1 VAPRGERQ
9 GRLVVAE
16 MVGLGRG
23 AAARPAFEP
32 GPLVPLSRPARGAAR
47 IGDLVSVRLRGA
59 GAQVVAVH
67 GSARSARAV
76 LQALL
81 ASEGLGRPFP
91 KPALEEAEEA
101 AATAWTD
108 DSGRRDLRD
117 QRVITIDPE
126 GAKDHDD
133 AVAVAAEGDAIRL
146 WVHIADVAYFVP
158 AGGAVD
164 REAARRGTSVY
175 LPGTVDPMLPQR
187 LSNDVCSLRPG
198 VDRKAVTVEMLVD
211 QEGELVSTR
220 FSRST
225 IRSERRL
232 TYPEVDQLFEGRGG
246 LGDAALEADL
256 ALARELAERLRLR
269 RRRRGALEIAS
280 AEPVFRFDGDR
291 VVGVE
296 LERQTEA
303 HGLVE
308 ECMVAANEAVARYLI
323 ARSAPTVFRFHEH
336 PDGARV
342 ERLYDQL
349 EALEVPTPPVPE
361 GPLSPVQVAG
371 IARAAGDAIARHVAS
386 TGRGERSLPSL
397 VLRALRQAYYAPD
410 RVGHSGLASAAYLHF
425 TSPIRRYPDILAH
438 RALLD
443 ALGIGAPGP
452 DPAWLADAAEE
463 SSLAEREAADLERRG
478 DRICLAFLVED
489 ELAEEGWD
497 QVFEGEVT
505 AVIEAGLFIAFGT
518 AYEGFLPARR
528 LSDGLRPDPLD
539 TALVD
544 GSGRRRIQVGDPVT
558 VRVDRVEPLRGRV
571 TLEPVGLDLAPPY
584 RRIPGRSRARAR

>member
-1 VAPRGERQ
+1 MAGRGGRQ
-9 GRLVVAE
+9 GRLIVAE

-32 GPLVPLSRPARGAAR
+32 GPLTPLSRPARGAAR

-67 GSARSARAV
+67 GPASSARAA
-76 LQALL
+76 LSALL

-91 KPALEEAEEA
+91 RPALEEAEEA
-101 AATAWTD
+101 AAAALTD
-108 DSGRRDLRD
+108 DRGRRDLTD
-117 QRVITIDPE
+117 SRVITIDPE

-133 AVAVAAEGDAIRL
+133 AIAVAREGDAVRL
-146 WVHIADVAYFVP
+146 WVHIADVAHFVP

-175 LPGTVDPMLPQR
+175 LPGTVDPMLPPR
-187 LSNDVCSLRPG
+187 LSTDLCSLRPG
-198 VDRKAVTVEMLVD
+198 VPRKAVTVEMLIEPD
-211 QEGELVSTR
+211 GEISASR
-220 FSRST
+220 FYRST

-232 TYPEVDQLFEGRGG
+232 TYPEVDRLFEGRGG

-256 ALARELAERLRLR
+256 AVGRELAERLRR
-269 RRRRGALEIAS
+269 RRRQRGALEIAS
-280 AEPVFRFDGDR
+280 TEPSFRFAGDR
-291 VVGVE
+291 VVAVE

-323 ARSAPTVFRFHEH
+323 ARSAPTVFRYHAH
-336 PDGARV
+336 PDEVRV
-342 ERLYDQL
+342 ERLLDQL
-349 EALEVPTPPVPE
+349 EALDIPAPPVPE
-361 GPLSPVQVAG
+361 GPLTPVQVAG
-371 IARAAGDAIARHVAS
+371 LARAAGEAVARHVER

-410 RVGHSGLASAAYLHF
+410 RVGHSGLASSAYLHF
-425 TSPIRRYPDILAH
+425 TSPIRRYPDVLAH

-443 ALGIGAPGP
+443 ALGLGDPGP

-478 DRICLAFLVED
+478 DRMCLAYLVEE
-489 ELAEEGWD
+489 ELAEGGWD
-497 QVFEGEVT
+497 QVF
-505 AVIEAGLFIAFGT
+505 
-518 AYEGFLPARR
+518 
-528 LSDGLRPDPLD
+528 
-539 TALVD
+539 
-544 GSGRRRIQVGDPVT
+544 
-558 VRVDRVEPLRGRV
+558 
-571 TLEPVGLDLAPPY
+571 
-584 RRIPGRSRARAR
+584 